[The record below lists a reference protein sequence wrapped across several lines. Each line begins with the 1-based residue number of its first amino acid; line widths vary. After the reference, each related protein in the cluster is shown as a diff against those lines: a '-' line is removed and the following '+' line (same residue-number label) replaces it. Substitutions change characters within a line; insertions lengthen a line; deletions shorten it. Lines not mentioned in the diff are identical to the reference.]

1 MNTFGAIKTKIEKA
15 SVDLYG
21 KKNFKKFI
29 KDFNSI
35 ILENK
40 DISEIYYIYDE
51 LYASKGI
58 DSSIVDYYINES
70 IEYSQ
75 ILIENNPKYIN
86 NISEWISSIVKEN
99 KNNYKDLDNIIYS
112 KSIKDLESNLNSKKN
127 IKTILMSK
135 ENKDIKE
142 SVNLPLS
149 SMLKIANDSLN
160 REFSNI
166 NESDM
171 KYLKDIISLTD
182 SEIITEMKSL
192 KENVI
197 SNLKKSI
204 NESTESEL
212 KVTISDTIKKINE
225 SKSDHYNLYKLRML
239 NKNL

>member
-1 MNTFGAIKTKIEKA
+1 
-15 SVDLYG
+15 
-21 KKNFKKFI
+21 
-29 KDFNSI
+29 
-35 ILENK
+35 
-40 DISEIYYIYDE
+40 
-51 LYASKGI
+51 
-58 DSSIVDYYINES
+58 
-70 IEYSQ
+70 
-75 ILIENNPKYIN
+75 
-86 NISEWISSIVKEN
+86 
-99 KNNYKDLDNIIYS
+99 
-112 KSIKDLESNLNSKKN
+112 
-127 IKTILMSK
+127 
-135 ENKDIKE
+135 
-142 SVNLPLS
+142 
-149 SMLKIANDSLN
+149 MLKIANDSLN

-197 SNLKKSI
+197 SNLNKSI

>member
-58 DSSIVDYYINES
+58 DSSIVDDYINES

-135 ENKDIKE
+135 ENKDVKE

-197 SNLKKSI
+197 SNLNKSI

>member
-58 DSSIVDYYINES
+58 DSSIVDDYINES

-135 ENKDIKE
+135 ENKDVKE

-149 SMLKIANDSLN
+149 SMLEIANDSLN

-182 SEIITEMKSL
+182 SEMITEMKSL

-197 SNLKKSI
+197 SNLNKSI

>member
-29 KDFNSI
+29 KDFNSM

-58 DSSIVDYYINES
+58 DSSIVDDYINES

-135 ENKDIKE
+135 ENKDVKE

-197 SNLKKSI
+197 SNLNKSI

>member
-1 MNTFGAIKTKIEKA
+1 M
-15 SVDLYG
+15 
-21 KKNFKKFI
+21 
-29 KDFNSI
+29 SI
-35 ILENK
+35 TALNK
-40 DISEIYYIYDE
+40 STM
-51 LYASKGI
+51 
-58 DSSIVDYYINES
+58 
-70 IEYSQ
+70 
-75 ILIENNPKYIN
+75 
-86 NISEWISSIVKEN
+86 IVKFKEH
-99 KNNYKDLDNIIYS
+99 YS

>member
-1 MNTFGAIKTKIEKA
+1 MNTFGEIKTKIEKA

-58 DSSIVDYYINES
+58 DSSIVDDYINES

-135 ENKDIKE
+135 ENKDVKE

-197 SNLKKSI
+197 SNLNKSI

>member
-1 MNTFGAIKTKIEKA
+1 
-15 SVDLYG
+15 
-21 KKNFKKFI
+21 
-29 KDFNSI
+29 
-35 ILENK
+35 
-40 DISEIYYIYDE
+40 
-51 LYASKGI
+51 
-58 DSSIVDYYINES
+58 
-70 IEYSQ
+70 
-75 ILIENNPKYIN
+75 
-86 NISEWISSIVKEN
+86 
-99 KNNYKDLDNIIYS
+99 
-112 KSIKDLESNLNSKKN
+112 
-127 IKTILMSK
+127 MSK

-225 SKSDHYNLYKLRML
+225 INYNQTL
-239 NKNL
+239 

>member
-58 DSSIVDYYINES
+58 DSSIVDDYINES

-112 KSIKDLESNLNSKKN
+112 KSIKDLESNLNSKK
-127 IKTILMSK
+127 ILK
-135 ENKDIKE
+135 Q
-142 SVNLPLS
+142 
-149 SMLKIANDSLN
+149 
-160 REFSNI
+160 
-166 NESDM
+166 
-171 KYLKDIISLTD
+171 Y
-182 SEIITEMKSL
+182 
-192 KENVI
+192 
-197 SNLKKSI
+197 
-204 NESTESEL
+204 
-212 KVTISDTIKKINE
+212 
-225 SKSDHYNLYKLRML
+225 
-239 NKNL
+239 

>member
-58 DSSIVDYYINES
+58 DSSIVDDYINES

-99 KNNYKDLDNIIYS
+99 KNNYS
-112 KSIKDLESNLNSKKN
+112 
-127 IKTILMSK
+127 
-135 ENKDIKE
+135 
-142 SVNLPLS
+142 
-149 SMLKIANDSLN
+149 
-160 REFSNI
+160 
-166 NESDM
+166 
-171 KYLKDIISLTD
+171 
-182 SEIITEMKSL
+182 
-192 KENVI
+192 
-197 SNLKKSI
+197 
-204 NESTESEL
+204 
-212 KVTISDTIKKINE
+212 
-225 SKSDHYNLYKLRML
+225 
-239 NKNL
+239 

>member
-58 DSSIVDYYINES
+58 DSSIVDDYINES

-135 ENKDIKE
+135 ENKDVKE

-182 SEIITEMKSL
+182 SEMITEMKSL

-197 SNLKKSI
+197 SNLNKSI